1 MRCAAHWPDG
11 IERGIIKR
19 LCSRHR
25 IYPGGS
31 ALSIRRRTP
40 VATVL
45 ILILVLA
52 LAGSAFATPAG
63 DKREQARQ
71 VKQQI
76 DALDQKVEIAAEA
89 YNEAREKHQALT
101 VEIESTRARIAEQTA
116 VIDELQTSLNARAGS
131 LYRTGRFS
139 FLDVLLGARD
149 FEQFAATWDVLR
161 DINERDAHSIAA
173 LEKARAEAEAAREK
187 LATQEAEAKKV
198 VEQMASNKAS
208 IETQLAERKRMLSGL
223 EAEIARIE
231 AAERARAEAAA
242 RASVVSRS
250 SVSAAVTPAQNFPPP
265 TRAARSEVVSV
276 ATRYLGAPYS
286 WGASG
291 PNSFDCSGFTMFVYR
306 QVGISLPHSSRAQI
320 GSGERVA
327 RGDLQPGDLVFF
339 GSPIH
344 HVGIYVGGG
353 QYIHSPRTGDV
364 VKISSLS
371 SRTNYVGAAR
381 P

>member
-1 MRCAAHWPDG
+1 MLG
-11 IERGIIKR
+11 IV
-19 LCSRHR
+19 S
-25 IYPGGS
+25 
-31 ALSIRRRTP
+31 P
-40 VATVL
+40 VA
-45 ILILVLA
+45 
-52 LAGSAFATPAG
+52 ATPAS

-76 DALDQKVEIAAEA
+76 DDLDTKVEIASEA
-89 YNEAREKHQALT
+89 YNEARTRHQELT
-101 VEIESTRARIAEQTA
+101 GQMESTRARIAEQTA
-116 VIDELQTSLNARAGS
+116 IIDDLQSSLNARAS
-131 LYRTGRFS
+131 SIYRTGRLS
-139 FLDVLLGARD
+139 FLEVLLGSSD
-149 FEQFAATWDVLR
+149 FEEFASVWDVIR
-161 DINERDAHSIAA
+161 SINERDAQSITT
-173 LEKARAEAEAAREK
+173 LNQARAEARAAEQQ

-198 VEQMASNKAS
+198 VEQMASNKKA

-223 EAEIARIE
+223 EDEIARIE

-250 SVSAAVTPAQNFPPP
+250 SVSSLVPSQSFPPP
-265 TRAARSEVVSV
+265 TRAARSEVV
-276 ATRYLGAPYS
+276 AIAKRYLGAPYR

-306 QVGISLPHSSRAQI
+306 QVGVSLPHSSRAQ
-320 GSGERVA
+320 SGVGEKVPRSA
-327 RGDLQPGDLVFF
+327 LQPGDLVFF

-364 VKISSLS
+364 VSIASLS
-371 SRTNYVGAAR
+371 GRTNFVGATR

>member
-1 MRCAAHWPDG
+1 
-11 IERGIIKR
+11 
-19 LCSRHR
+19 
-25 IYPGGS
+25 
-31 ALSIRRRTP
+31 
-40 VATVL
+40 
-45 ILILVLA
+45 VLA
-52 LAGSAFATPAG
+52 LTAAGSAFATPAG

-71 VKQQI
+71 VKQQV

-89 YNEAREKHQALT
+89 YNEARDRHQTLT
-101 VEIESTRARIAEQTA
+101 SEIEATRARIAEQTA
-116 VIDELQTSLNARAGS
+116 IIDEMQTALNARARS

-149 FEQFAATWDVLR
+149 FEQFAATWDVMR
-161 DINERDAHSIAA
+161 TINEREAQDIAA

-187 LATQEAEAKKV
+187 LAVQEAEAKKV
-198 VEQMASNKAS
+198 VEQMAANKKS
-208 IETQLAERKRMLSGL
+208 IEAQLAERKRMLSGL

-242 RASVVSRS
+242 RASTVSRS
-250 SVSAAVTPAQNFPPP
+250 SATAALVPTQNFPPP
-265 TRAARSEVVSV
+265 TRAARGEVVSI
-276 ATRYLGAPYS
+276 AKRYLGAPYK
-286 WGASG
+286 WAASG
-291 PNSFDCSGFTMFVYR
+291 PNAFDCSGFTSFVYR
-306 QVGISLPHSSRAQI
+306 QVGVSLPHSSRAQA
-320 GSGERVA
+320 GVGERVP

-353 QYIHSPRTGDV
+353 QYIHAPRTGDV

-371 SRTNYVGAAR
+371 ARTNYVGAAR